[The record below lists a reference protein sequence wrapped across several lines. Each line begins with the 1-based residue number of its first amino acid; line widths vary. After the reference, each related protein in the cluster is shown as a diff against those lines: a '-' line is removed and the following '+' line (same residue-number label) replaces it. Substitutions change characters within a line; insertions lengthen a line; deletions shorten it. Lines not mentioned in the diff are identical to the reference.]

1 MKGSRPNAKMLNT
14 VQKIFASAFTFG
26 PPPNSLELYLKGLVW
41 DGMELGILEKDDKIR
56 DLLGPFRA
64 GGGVAILSFLSLK
77 FYVCH
82 ESVILFLGNMTSFIK
97 VFILPANLSKL
108 SL

>member
-1 MKGSRPNAKMLNT
+1 MLNT

-56 DLLGPFRA
+56 DLLGSHNLHTLWHKGRFVLEEVWPSFPFC
-64 GGGVAILSFLSLK
+64 L
-77 FYVCH
+77 
-82 ESVILFLGNMTSFIK
+82 
-97 VFILPANLSKL
+97 
-108 SL
+108 